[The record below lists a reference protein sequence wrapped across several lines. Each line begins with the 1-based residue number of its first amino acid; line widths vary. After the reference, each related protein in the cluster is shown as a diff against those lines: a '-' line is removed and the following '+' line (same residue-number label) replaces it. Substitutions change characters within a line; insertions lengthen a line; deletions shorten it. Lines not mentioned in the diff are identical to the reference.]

1 VIELAGH
8 SNIIAIKESS
18 GNLDKVKQM
27 VEATRQVK
35 REATVTETFE
45 AVTPRMI
52 RPRPPNPKNRAGN
65 GSVASLVG
73 TAEFV
78 ERRRP
83 RPSTKAKAALKSPHL
98 QP

>member
-52 RPRPPNPKNRAGN
+52 QAAAAESENRAGN
-65 GSVASLVG
+65 WSA
-73 TAEFV
+73 
-78 ERRRP
+78 
-83 RPSTKAKAALKSPHL
+83 
-98 QP
+98 